1 MSQTATPG
9 TRRGSSLV
17 RFLNPVISR
26 LLGAGLP
33 FGPNVLL
40 TVRGRSSGQPRTFPV
55 AILRLDGR
63 RYVQSPWGEVNWVRN
78 LRAAGEAILSH
89 GAQRERVDAVEIAPE
104 QGGSILRGS
113 MERYFRSRILSFAVR
128 RFFGLG
134 PHSTPDEFVAVAR
147 EHPMFELRVPAGT

>member
-1 MSQTATPG
+1 MSQTAALG
-9 TRRGSSLV
+9 TRRGSTLV
-17 RFLNPVISR
+17 RVLNPIISR

-40 TVRGRSSGQPRTFPV
+40 TVRGRSSGKARTFPV
-55 AILRLDGR
+55 AILSFDGR

-89 GAQRERVDAVEIAPE
+89 GAQRERVEAIEIAPE
-104 QGGSILRGS
+104 DGGSILRGS
-113 MERYFRSRILSFAVR
+113 MEPYFRSRILSLAMR

-134 PHSTPDEFVAVAR
+134 PNSTPDEFIAVAR
-147 EHPMFELRVPAGT
+147 EHPMFELRKPAGA